1 MELLN
6 NKGEVMDFPFKGI
19 LSWSCSLH
27 MSMTIFD
34 AILIFGALQ
43 GVFVGLLLPFISNG
57 NKSANRVLSLLLFMM
72 SVMLLGRLMF
82 FNFPRNWM
90 FQITLVPD
98 VIIYLFGPFLWL
110 YTFRLIHNSDELPK
124 RFFWHF
130 IPAILHLM
138 GVVYHF
144 QLTSEEYLQMARQG
158 ELRLYFR
165 VSSASA
171 IILNMA
177 YLTLSIRLLRSNQ
190 QNLSKRFVQYLTL
203 LLGLIGVVLA
213 MWLAVFMFR
222 SYFPTLLIYD
232 YTWIAIAMI
241 SVFVGF
247 NAMSRPEI
255 FRKLKIDHSNKDLLT
270 SHEIGELSQQ
280 LDELMMQQKLYREPE
295 LSLKK
300 VSGQLEISTNKL
312 SWLLNRVY
320 HSSFYDFLNDHRVD
334 DVLNRITN
342 GEHAYKT
349 LLGIAFESGFNSKT
363 TFNKAFKNKTGQTP
377 SAFLKLQGEMSQAA
391 N

>member
-1 MELLN
+1 
-6 NKGEVMDFPFKGI
+6 
-19 LSWSCSLH
+19 
-27 MSMTIFD
+27 
-34 AILIFGALQ
+34 
-43 GVFVGLLLPFISNG
+43 
-57 NKSANRVLSLLLFMM
+57 
-72 SVMLLGRLMF
+72 
-82 FNFPRNWM
+82 
-90 FQITLVPD
+90 
-98 VIIYLFGPFLWL
+98 
-110 YTFRLIHNSDELPK
+110 
-124 RFFWHF
+124 
-130 IPAILHLM
+130 
-138 GVVYHF
+138 
-144 QLTSEEYLQMARQG
+144 
-158 ELRLYFR
+158 
-165 VSSASA
+165 
-171 IILNMA
+171 
-177 YLTLSIRLLRSNQ
+177 
-190 QNLSKRFVQYLTL
+190 
-203 LLGLIGVVLA
+203 
-213 MWLAVFMFR
+213 MFR

-280 LDELMMQQKLYREPE
+280 LDELMIQQKLYREPE

-300 VSGQLEISTNKL
+300 VSDHLGISTNKL

-342 GEHAYKT
+342 GEHVYKT
-349 LLGIAFESGFNSKT
+349 LIGIAFESGFNSKT